1 MDEPIDE
8 PIDKPLDEPGQTLS
22 DEELDRLARKLFA
35 EVRAESPEAKAGRAL
50 ESAGAVAGEVLPGI
64 PDWLLDADDD
74 AGDGDGHGGH

>member
-8 PIDKPLDEPGQTLS
+8 PIDKPLDVPGQTLS

-74 AGDGDGHGGH
+74 AGDGDSGH